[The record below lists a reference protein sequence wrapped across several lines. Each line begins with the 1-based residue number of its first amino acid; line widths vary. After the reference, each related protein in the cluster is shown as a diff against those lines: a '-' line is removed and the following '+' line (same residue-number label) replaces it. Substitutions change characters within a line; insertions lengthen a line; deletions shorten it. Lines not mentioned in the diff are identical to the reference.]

1 MKSVIKKIFALLLL
15 VAFTGGAYY
24 FYQRANE
31 VPFEQRYRI
40 QALEKGNITQSV
52 SANGTLNP
60 VVLVNVGTQVSGT
73 VTKLY
78 VDFND
83 KVEKG
88 QILLELDQSLFMAQ
102 AGQSSANVR
111 NAEASLELAK
121 ANEARIQSL
130 FQKEYVSRHE
140 YDLATQSRK
149 SAQAQLA
156 QAQAAAQKDQVNLGY
171 TQIRS
176 PVSGIVIDRMVDLGQ
191 TVAASLQTPTLI
203 KIAQDLSEM
212 RIDSSF
218 AEADVALIKEG
229 QRVTFTVDAFP
240 NRTFNGEVQQI
251 RLNPIITQNVV
262 TYNVRVS
269 LKNPDHILL
278 PGMTAYVNIAVAQ
291 SNDVLIVPNAALR
304 FKPSEESGA
313 QGEATSTPAERSR
326 QKGEGKGS
334 GKGKT
339 RDEKNGLVYV
349 VEAGK
354 LRPVNVRIG
363 ITDNRNTEIISGDIK
378 PGDKVVVGETVTAT
392 VNKPSRVGFSAF

>member
-149 SAQAQLA
+149 SAQAQFA
-156 QAQAAAQKDQVNLGY
+156 QAQAA
-171 TQIRS
+171 
-176 PVSGIVIDRMVDLGQ
+176 
-191 TVAASLQTPTLI
+191 
-203 KIAQDLSEM
+203 
-212 RIDSSF
+212 
-218 AEADVALIKEG
+218 
-229 QRVTFTVDAFP
+229 
-240 NRTFNGEVQQI
+240 
-251 RLNPIITQNVV
+251 
-262 TYNVRVS
+262 
-269 LKNPDHILL
+269 
-278 PGMTAYVNIAVAQ
+278 
-291 SNDVLIVPNAALR
+291 LR
-304 FKPSEESGA
+304 FRFAA
-313 QGEATSTPAERSR
+313 QFKATR
-326 QKGEGKGS
+326 
-334 GKGKT
+334 
-339 RDEKNGLVYV
+339 GL
-349 VEAGK
+349 A
-354 LRPVNVRIG
+354 
-363 ITDNRNTEIISGDIK
+363 
-378 PGDKVVVGETVTAT
+378 
-392 VNKPSRVGFSAF
+392 FS